1 VSAPERGMLV
11 VDIVKR
17 HARGPEIHAAFR
29 LAAEAGRVL
38 VLFGPSG
45 AGKTTVLRCL
55 AGLDRPSSGQIVF
68 GGRTWFDGTAA
79 VEVPPQQRGVGYLAQ
94 EYALFPH
101 RDVRGN
107 VGYGLSGLAAG
118 ERRGRVDAMIDA
130 FGLEDLQ
137 ERRPAELSVGQQQRV
152 ALARAVAPRPRLL
165 LLDEPLSALDL
176 PARAALRAELARQLR
191 SLEIPVVLVTHDWV
205 DALAL
210 GDELAVLAAGCIL
223 QTGAPEEVFS
233 RPARLEVAAA
243 VGVETVVAARAVE
256 RRYGIVTLEAAG
268 RRIAAVD
275 PGGGGSDFYVCLR
288 GEDVTIEKG
297 EGARSSARNHLVG
310 AVVEVVPAGALS
322 RVTVDVGFP
331 IAALVTRP
339 AAADLGVAPGERV
352 AAVFKASAVHLIP
365 HP

>member
-1 VSAPERGMLV
+1 MNGGALV

-17 HARGPEIHAAFR
+17 HPRGPEISAAFG
-29 LAAEAGRVL
+29 LEAEGGRVL

-55 AGLDRPSSGQIVF
+55 AGLDRPSGGRIVF
-68 GGRTWFDGTAA
+68 AGRPWFDFAA
-79 VEVPPQQRGVGYLAQ
+79 NVEVPPQQRGVGYLAQ

-107 VGYGLSGLAAG
+107 VGYGLSGLASG
-118 ERRGRVDAMIDA
+118 ERRRRTAEMIDA
-130 FGLEDLQ
+130 FGLGDLCA
-137 ERRPAELSVGQQQRV
+137 RRPAELSVGQQQRV

-191 SLEIPVVLVTHDWV
+191 GLEIPVVLVTHDWV

-210 GDELAVLAAGCIL
+210 GDELAVLAAGHIL

-233 RPARLEVAAA
+233 RPTRLEVAAA
-243 VGVETVVAARAVE
+243 VGVETIVAARAVE
-256 RRYGIVTLEAAG
+256 RRDGIVTLEAGG

-275 PGGGGSDFYVCLR
+275 PGGTGSDFYVCLR

-297 EGARSSARNHLVG
+297 DAARSSARNHLVG
-310 AVVEVVPAGALS
+310 AVADVTPAGALS
-322 RVTVDVGFP
+322 RVTVDVGFR

-339 AAADLGVAPGERV
+339 AAGDLGVAPGQRV

-365 HP
+365 HL